1 MSRTALLAL
10 GVTAIAAVVLLL
22 ALGPGEVDDPAAE
35 ALARDAAEQA
45 ERQAEAD
52 SRRTITTTVPPPEEI
67 TTTLV
72 PLEVS
77 ADELHGATMDFL
89 AGPDPAALL
98 PLFAAMGDTGDPRW
112 VPYIL
117 DLRLYATAEVFLAG
131 RHALQQ
137 VTGDPGPDDLVEAH
151 RYYGRWMYDNE
162 VDPGVEYIDFKA
174 TLYTAIDNRFGA
186 LLRQIA
192 DPVLVAQLQW
202 GGVLVGGIPELDEQD
217 TISVAA
223 ADYMETDELT
233 FGAVVNGAARSYP
246 HRILDHHELANDT
259 LGGEPVAL
267 VNCTLCRTGVLYSR
281 RVGDAVLDFQTS
293 GLLWNSNKVMM
304 DRQTGSLWEQLTGE
318 ALAGDYTGT
327 VLDRFPLT
335 VTLYGDWIAEHP
347 ESDVVSI
354 PADGRYSYQPGDAY
368 ADYYR
373 TDVLW
378 FPTFSVPD
386 SIREKAEVATL
397 DWNGARLAVEV
408 SVLAEQGP
416 QLLTVGDGT
425 VVAVPTNGGARFY
438 VAGDTILVESDLVE
452 AQADEAFLV
461 LADGTRL
468 ARLVSGHSF
477 WFAWYG
483 AFPDTAWW
491 PSS

>member
-1 MSRTALLAL
+1 MSRASLLALGAAAAVAMVALLAL
-10 GVTAIAAVVLLL
+10 GPSEVT
-22 ALGPGEVDDPAAE
+22 DPAAE

-45 ERQAEAD
+45 AQQAAAD
-52 SRRTITTTVPPPEEI
+52 SRRVLTTTVRPPEES
-67 TTTLV
+67 TTTAV
-72 PLEVS
+72 PLEVN
-77 ADELHGATMDFL
+77 ADELHHAAIDFL
-89 AGPDPAALL
+89 AGPDPGALVA
-98 PLFAAMGDTGDPRW
+98 LFAAMGETGDPRW

-137 VTGDPGPDDLVEAH
+137 VTGDLGPEDLVEAH
-151 RYYGRWMYDNE
+151 RYYGRWMYDHE

-174 TLYTAIDNRFGA
+174 TLYMAIDHRFGA
-186 LLRQIA
+186 LLRRIN
-192 DPVLVAQLQW
+192 DPVVVAQVQW
-202 GGVLVGGIPELDEQD
+202 GGVLVGGIPELNDQA
-217 TISVAA
+217 TITVVA
-223 ADYMETDELT
+223 ADYMEPDELT

-281 RVGDAVLDFQTS
+281 RVGDTVLDFQTS
-293 GLLWNSNKVMM
+293 GLLWNSNKVMI

-318 ALAGDYTGT
+318 AFAGDYTGT

-347 ESDVVSI
+347 DTDVVTI
-354 PADGRYSYQPGDAY
+354 PAAGQYSYEPGDAY
-368 ADYYR
+368 ADYYT

-378 FPTFSVPD
+378 FPTYSVPD

-397 DWNGARLAVEV
+397 DWNGARLAVEIA
-408 SVLAEQGP
+408 VLAEQGP
-416 QLLTVGDGT
+416 QLLTVGDGI

-438 VAGDTILVESDLVE
+438 VAGDTPPVEGDLVDAAVE
-452 AQADEAFLV
+452 EENLV

-468 ARLVSGHSF
+468 ERLVSGQSF

-483 AFPDTAWW
+483 AFPDTRWW
-491 PSS
+491 PAD